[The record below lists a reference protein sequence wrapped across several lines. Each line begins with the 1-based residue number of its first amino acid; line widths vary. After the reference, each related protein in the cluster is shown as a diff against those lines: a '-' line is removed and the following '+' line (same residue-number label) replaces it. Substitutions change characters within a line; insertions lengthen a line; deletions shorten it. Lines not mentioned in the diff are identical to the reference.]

1 MAISVDRTLRDL
13 LKRDCCQVPLCNCR
27 RECSF
32 SSETMEQNT
41 GSFRRN
47 RTQPSE
53 HSTCTDKENQSKE
66 KDMGTSVF
74 VNHGK
79 SLDLGD
85 LVPKGFVM
93 LVKS

>member
-1 MAISVDRTLRDL
+1 
-13 LKRDCCQVPLCNCR
+13 
-27 RECSF
+27 
-32 SSETMEQNT
+32 MEQNT